1 MLHSFSI
8 NWLSDFLQYFLKG
21 KGLFIESR
29 SINKPSL
36 LYSPIIVVLLA
47 ITKIK
52 VKGGD
57 NCKIAV
63 NYRNRLSIIQTIFG
77 CFNTQLKITPLRGLY
92 TMTIYTMKFQFFLRS
107 FFVIFW
113 FGIYK
118 YLMQQ
123 HIQHEENHSL
133 RKTSKKLTDFYKKKY
148 IYHDEWQNG
157 NLSLKPV
164 GNLSTVAA

>member
-1 MLHSFSI
+1 MKEGEKHVIILCCLSDKNMFNSFSI
-8 NWLSDFLQYFLKG
+8 NWLSDFPQYLLKA

-92 TMTIYTMKFQFFLRS
+92 TMTIYTMKFKFFLRS
-107 FFVIFW
+107 FFVIFDLVY
-113 FGIYK
+113 IST
-118 YLMQQ
+118 LMQ
-123 HIQHEENHSL
+123 
-133 RKTSKKLTDFYKKKY
+133 
-148 IYHDEWQNG
+148 
-157 NLSLKPV
+157 
-164 GNLSTVAA
+164 